1 MKSILVFSLALI
13 LLGFNSALAQHDH
26 NAVSSEYA
34 GEEMRGIKSLSA
46 DEIEGLKAGAGTPFN
61 GMAKPAELNGY
72 PGPRHVLD
80 AYEAGE
86 FELSGRQL
94 RQVRSLFNEMKKQ
107 AIPLGEQI
115 IQVEQEMDDAFSS
128 GEINAEDLKLYIS
141 KSGGLYSELR
151 FVHLYTH
158 LKMME
163 VLSAE
168 QVEIYNQ
175 LRGYTSDDPCENIPE
190 GHDPEMWKKHNN
202 CEE

>member
-1 MKSILVFSLALI
+1 MKSILAFSLALF

-26 NAVSSEYA
+26 NAVSSDYA
-34 GEEMRGIKSLSA
+34 GEEMRTIKSLSP

-80 AYEAGE
+80 AYEAGQ
-86 FELSGRQL
+86 FELSDGQL
-94 RQVRSLFNEMKKQ
+94 AQVRSLFNEMKKQ

-128 GEINAEDLKLYIS
+128 GEINAKDLKQYIT
-141 KSGGLYSELR
+141 KSAELYSQLR

-168 QVEIYNQ
+168 QVEAYNR
-175 LRGYTSDDPCENIPE
+175 LRGYTSANPCENIPE
-190 GHDPEMWKKHNN
+190 GHDHEMWEKHNN
-202 CEE
+202 CQE